1 VTGPSGPG
9 SRFQQLR
16 LHLRPRLRTRGAT
29 PALPGGVPVGPAR
42 VGRSL
47 LPLSLAI
54 AVAYAALAGGLA
66 YWQVVQAQAL
76 TADPLNPL
84 SLSAARSAPRGRSEE
99 RRVGKECRSRWSPY
113 H

>member
-1 VTGPSGPG
+1 M
-9 SRFQQLR
+9 SRPRIGLAKLR
-16 LHLRPRLRTRGAT
+16 LLRPRLNIRGAT
-29 PALPGGVPVGPAR
+29 TVLPTRVPSGPPH

-84 SLSAARSAPRGRSEE
+84 SLAAARSAPRGT
-99 RRVGKECRSRWSPY
+99 
-113 H
+113 